1 MECSAVVQGLVW
13 WDWFTWQWWWERPT
27 ITNNQQRPLLS
38 GEKHWHCL
46 TISFSTWT
54 KCLYWATTISTL
66 PLWLNVKLSQ
76 TNQPDYGSQDLDTP
90 VETVANTNLLRRSLL
105 FVFGSLKSVVK
116 PRPGYRR
123 VIVLLGV
130 FNFMCYIF
138 TYNGTEGT
146 HRYYYAQAGK
156 YQ

>member
-1 MECSAVVQGLVW
+1 M
-13 WDWFTWQWWWERPT
+13 
-27 ITNNQQRPLLS
+27 
-38 GEKHWHCL
+38 
-46 TISFSTWT
+46 
-54 KCLYWATTISTL
+54 
-66 PLWLNVKLSQ
+66 
-76 TNQPDYGSQDLDTP
+76 
-90 VETVANTNLLRRSLL
+90 
-105 FVFGSLKSVVK
+105 VK

-146 HRYYYAQAGK
+146 HRYYYAQAGE